1 MRMINKLFRILK
13 MAFFAPVG
21 LLVGIDPITAGA
33 IAFGVGG
40 GLNLFGGLRSAKKAK
55 KAAEEAARQRAA
67 LLQGYTGLE
76 IVEPTRTATGQINAA
91 NIKAGQVI
99 SPFAQQ
105 APELQLIDGTYQMP
119 EQAQQNL
126 QLVQAETSK
135 RALGMP
141 DAEKQ
146 MILQKAREDFTK
158 AKMEA
163 SGETAAQSRAMGL
176 TGGIAGRR
184 QQEVAEQA
192 INEQLANF
200 AYNLGLRS
208 IDEAKQAQQMLVNLA
223 QIETEEERYKYLQEI
238 SKTMYNNQIKE
249 ALYNI
254 DANQIAAFN
263 DLQKFNKGIDL
274 DKIRMQIGSSDS
286 YYSDMVKASTAKYG
300 AISQLGSSIA
310 TLGFMGMMGGFG
322 GGTSTTTSPSN
333 VSTTA
338 TGGTIGAS
346 NIPIKLGY
354 TGNTFSKPTTAGF
367 DWRPNYKTSLF

>member
-1 MRMINKLFRILK
+1 
-13 MAFFAPVG
+13 MALPLTTAAGIFAG
-21 LLVGIDPITAGA
+21 GA
-33 IAFGVGG
+33 
-40 GLNLFGGLRSAKKAK
+40 GLNLFGGLSSSKKAK

-99 SPFAQQ
+99 SPLAQQ
-105 APELQLIDGTYQMP
+105 TPELQLINNTYQMP

-141 DAEKQ
+141 DSERQ

-158 AKMEA
+158 AQTEA
-163 SGETAAQSRAMGL
+163 GAETAAQNRAMGL
-176 TGGIAGRR
+176 TGGIASRR
-184 QQEVAEQA
+184 QQEVGEQA
-192 INEQLANF
+192 INEQFANF

-223 QIETEEERYKYLQEI
+223 NIETEDERYSYQQEI
-238 SKTMYNNQIKE
+238 AKTIYNNQIKE

-274 DKIRMQIGSSDS
+274 DKIRLQIGSSDS
-286 YYSDMVKASTAKYG
+286 YYSDMTKASTAKYG
-300 AISQLGSSIA
+300 AISQLGRNIA
-310 TLGFMGMMGGFG
+310 TLGFLSMMSGG
-322 GGTSTTTSPSN
+322 GGTTSK
-333 VSTTA
+333 A
-338 TGGTIGAS
+338 TSDYTSAFENTGTPYGATENWLNWQNMS
-346 NIPIKLGY
+346 GSYAK
-354 TGNTFSKPTTAGF
+354 
-367 DWRPNYKTSLF
+367 